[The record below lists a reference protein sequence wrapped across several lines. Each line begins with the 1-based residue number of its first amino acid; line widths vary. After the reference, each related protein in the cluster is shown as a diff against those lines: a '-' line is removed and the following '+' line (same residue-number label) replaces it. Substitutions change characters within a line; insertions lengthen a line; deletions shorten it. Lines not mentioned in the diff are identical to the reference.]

1 MFYNFRNTFF
11 EQICFSHHQIRLVF
25 PNFDSKNL
33 SRWLTKG
40 YIVKLR
46 NGLYTFPEHLNKPSL
61 NLFVAN
67 RLYQPSYISL
77 QFALHYYG
85 FIPEIINDIT
95 CISTLKSKQFK
106 NISGSFTYQSVQPHM
121 FFGYEVKKYD
131 LYNVMMAS
139 PEKAIIDM
147 FHIFPVY
154 NTAEDM
160 AQLRFDKA
168 VLKENLNSVK
178 LDEFL
183 CRFGSKVLTRRI
195 GLMKKVYAI

>member
-1 MFYNFRNTFF
+1 MFYNFRNIFF
-11 EQICFSHHQIRLVF
+11 EQICFSHHQIKLIF

-33 SRWLTKG
+33 SRWLKKG

-46 NGLYTFPEHLNKPSL
+46 NGLYTFPEHLSKPSL
-61 NLFVAN
+61 NLFLAN

-85 FIPEIINDIT
+85 IIPEIVNNIT

-106 NISGSFTYQSVQPHM
+106 NIAGTFTYQSVQPRM
-121 FFGYEVKKYD
+121 FFGYEIKKYD
-131 LYNVMMAS
+131 GFNVMMAS
-139 PEKAIIDM
+139 SEKAIIDM
-147 FHIFPVY
+147 FHLFPVY
-154 NTAEDM
+154 KTADDM

-168 VLKENLNSVK
+168 VLKECVNIEK

-183 CRFGSKVLTRRI
+183 SRLGSKVLSGRI